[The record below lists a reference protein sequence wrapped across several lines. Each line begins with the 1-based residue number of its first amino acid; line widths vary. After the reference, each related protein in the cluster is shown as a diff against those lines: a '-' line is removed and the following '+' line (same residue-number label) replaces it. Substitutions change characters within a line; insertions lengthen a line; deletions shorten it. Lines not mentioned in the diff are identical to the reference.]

1 MKTDLKTE
9 IVPRI
14 QARSVEQRD
23 PILYFARDKI
33 MAPALHR
40 LVKTN
45 LFSSLLRAKLIFLF
59 GLPHLTLVASPL
71 LEPKP
76 DDAYFEKYQP
86 LKAPLPSRLVLKKGD
101 HLAICGDS
109 ITEQRMYSRLMEDY
123 LTMCVPQ
130 LQVSVRQYGWSGEK
144 VPGFLA
150 RMTNDCLRFHPTVA
164 TTAYGMNDFEYRP
177 YEDRIGQAYQTNSM
191 KMVEAFKAHGARVVL
206 GAPSDVSKMPGWVK
220 SASGT
225 VEDLNLSLC
234 QLRNIDVELARKE
247 KVGFADVFWPML
259 TGGFSGRQKYGANY
273 GIPGNDGVHP
283 HWAGHTLMAYA
294 YLKALGLDGDI
305 GTFSVDLKKNK
316 MKVSKGHQVISTKA
330 GEYEIE
336 SSRYPFCACAPEGQ
350 AAASYPVCGR
360 DGLDSDNSIQ
370 SGMTFVPFNQD
381 LNRLTLVVKNGN
393 ASRYQITWGGE
404 SKTFPAEQL
413 AKGINLAVEFP
424 SNPFSETFAKVDAA
438 VAAKQAYETKEMK
451 ELFRHTVN
459 RRPTMAQIAAQTD
472 QVVGDVEKEHDTLV
486 AAMQAAF
493 APVTHVIK
501 IAAQ

>member
-14 QARSVEQRD
+14 QVRVVEQRD
-23 PILYFARDKI
+23 SILYFVRNKI
-33 MAPALHR
+33 MAPALHK
-40 LVKTN
+40 LVKPN
-45 LFSSLLRAKLIFLF
+45 LFSSLLRANLILLF
-59 GLPHLTLVASPL
+59 GLIHFALLASPM

-76 DDAYFEKYQP
+76 DDAYFGKYQP
-86 LKAPLPSRLVLKKGD
+86 LKAPAPSGLVLKMGAR
-101 HLAICGDS
+101 LAICGDS
-109 ITEQRMYSRLMEDY
+109 ITEQRIYSRLMEDY

-130 LQVSVRQYGWSGEK
+130 LKVSVRQFGWSGEK

-177 YEDRIGQAYQTNSM
+177 YENRIGLAYQTNSM
-191 KMVEAFKAHGARVVL
+191 KMVEAFKAHGIRVIV
-206 GAPSDVSKMPGWVK
+206 GAPSDVGKMPGWVK
-220 SASGT
+220 SAGGT
-225 VEDLNLSLC
+225 VDDLNLSLC

-247 KVGFADVFWPML
+247 RVGFADVFWPML
-259 TGGFSGRQKYGANY
+259 TGGFAGRQRYGANY

-305 GTFSVDLKKNK
+305 GTFTVDLKKNK
-316 MKVSKGHQVISTKA
+316 MKVSKGHQVISAKV

-336 SSRYPFCACAPEGQ
+336 SSRYPFCPCAPERQ
-350 AAASYPVCGR
+350 AAAAYPVCGQ
-360 DGLDSDNSIQ
+360 DGLDSDNSIR
-370 SGMTFVPFNQD
+370 SGMTLVPFNQE

-393 ASRYQITWGGE
+393 ASQYQITWGGE

-413 AKGINLAVEFP
+413 AKGINLAAEFP
-424 SNPFSETFAKVDAA
+424 ANPFSEAFAKVDEA

-451 ELFRHTVN
+451 ELFRQTGN
-459 RRPTMAQIAAQTD
+459 RRPTMAQITAHTD
-472 QVVGDVEKEHDTLV
+472 QVVDDLEKEHDSL
-486 AAMQAAF
+486 AAAVQAAF
-493 APVTHVIK
+493 GPVTHVVK